1 MCQKTGHRHYLTRN
15 NSCHEMLSHL
25 TFSRGLATSDHAI
38 SQRVPVV
45 CSAHKDNLR
54 RQEFCRQWTSR
65 VEQFTCGTAIK

>member
-38 SQRVPVV
+38 SQRVPAV
-45 CSAHKDNLR
+45 CKLHRN
-54 RQEFCRQWTSR
+54 CN
-65 VEQFTCGTAIK
+65 